1 LRIKIRMAKN
11 VCIVVS
17 DYYKEIS
24 NGLEVGAIKF
34 CNENSIEY
42 EKIYVPG
49 ALEIGPAIKILS
61 NREHISIGNAYYDGF
76 IALGCV
82 IRGETSHFDI
92 VINESA
98 RAITNLSIDNSLIIG
113 NGILTVENKQQAID
127 RSNDDENNKG
137 YHAALACSKLIDLKG
152 NI

>member
-1 LRIKIRMAKN
+1 MAKN

-17 DYYKEIS
+17 NYYKEIS
-24 NGLEVGAIKF
+24 NGLEIGAIKF

-42 EKIYVPG
+42 KKIYVPG

-61 NREHISIGNAYYDGF
+61 NSKYKTTSNTYYDGF

-98 RAITNLSIDNSLIIG
+98 RAITNLSLDYSLIIG
-113 NGILTVENKQQAID
+113 NGILTVENKQQAIE
-127 RSNDDENNKG
+127 RSNDNENNKG
-137 YHAALACSKLIDLKG
+137 YHAAIACSVIIDLKD

>member
-1 LRIKIRMAKN
+1 MAKN

-17 DYYKEIS
+17 NYYKEIS
-24 NGLEVGAIKF
+24 NGLEIGAIKF

-42 EKIYVPG
+42 KKIYVPG

-61 NREHISIGNAYYDGF
+61 NSKYKTTSNTYYDGF

-98 RAITNLSIDNSLIIG
+98 RAITNLSLDYSLIIG
-113 NGILTVENKQQAID
+113 NGILTVENKQQAIE
-127 RSNDDENNKG
+127 RSNDNENNKG
-137 YHAALACSKLIDLKG
+137 YHAALACSVLIDLKD

>member
-1 LRIKIRMAKN
+1 MAKN

-17 DYYKEIS
+17 NYYKEIS
-24 NGLEVGAIKF
+24 NGLEIGAIKF

-42 EKIYVPG
+42 KKIYVPG

-61 NREHISIGNAYYDGF
+61 NSKHITTGNTYYDGF

-98 RAITNLSIDNSLIIG
+98 RAITNLSLDYSLIIG
-113 NGILTVENKQQAID
+113 NGILTVENKQQAIE
-127 RSNDDENNKG
+127 RSNDNENNKG
-137 YHAALACSKLIDLKG
+137 YHAALACSVLIDLKD

>member
-1 LRIKIRMAKN
+1 MSKN
-11 VCIVVS
+11 ICIVIS
-17 DYYKEIS
+17 DYYKKIS
-24 NGLEVGAIKF
+24 DGLELGATNF
-34 CNENSIEY
+34 CDQNSIIY
-42 EKIYVPG
+42 KKFYVPG
-49 ALEIGPAIKILS
+49 ALEIGPAIKFIS
-61 NREHISIGNAYYDGF
+61 ETEHNFDGF

-98 RAITNLSIDNSLIIG
+98 RAITNLSINFSLIIG
-113 NGILTVENKQQAID
+113 NGILTVDNKQQAID

-137 YHAALACSKLIDLKG
+137 YHAALACSRLIDLKG

>member
-1 LRIKIRMAKN
+1 MAKN

-17 DYYKEIS
+17 NYYKEIS
-24 NGLEVGAIKF
+24 NGLEIGAIKF

-42 EKIYVPG
+42 KKIYVPG

-61 NREHISIGNAYYDGF
+61 NSKYKTTSNTYYDGF

-98 RAITNLSIDNSLIIG
+98 RAITNLSLDYSLIIG
-113 NGILTVENKQQAID
+113 NGILNVENKQQAIE
-127 RSNDDENNKG
+127 RSNDNENNKG
-137 YHAALACSKLIDLKG
+137 YHAALACSVLIDLKD